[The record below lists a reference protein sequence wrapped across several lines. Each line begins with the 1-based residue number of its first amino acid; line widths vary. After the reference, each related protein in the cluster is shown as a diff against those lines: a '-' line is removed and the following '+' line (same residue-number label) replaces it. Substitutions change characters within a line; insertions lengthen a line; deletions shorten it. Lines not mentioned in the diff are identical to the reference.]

1 MSSPKSKILAIA
13 NSYYARLAVV
23 LLIATPVAIFAADY
37 LYPHLMSGQYQQIAN
52 KLAAEAKSD
61 LPSPPEVL
69 QLVNEHN
76 LAWYYITDSDE
87 KVLPAFKFAVP
98 DLDKIDNNS
107 RMVQWRNCSYY
118 EATATADPKKVLHV
132 GFHTGPYAGVYQ
144 KWHSWDAVI
153 PVSLAI
159 GLFGLFLG
167 IIFAVYQVTV
177 LSPLNKLHE
186 FYMKKIGS
194 PTAVNKIELRL
205 AASEISSLP
214 EAIDRIVEAARE
226 PLLNEIAAARNDIQ
240 DYVAKEVEDRII
252 NKLTREIET
261 VNSSNRIAHIVL
273 HKIQDE
279 YPALVKFALSYQGVE
294 PDARLNAFMGF
305 NPGIAEKFTDLPSNN
320 HVRQALATDQ
330 TMMIGAEEL
339 KDPCFSRLPVQMDY
353 AFLMP
358 LASQGRILG
367 LMTFFCMGDKA
378 SMGKV
383 HRVLKKVSDLVA
395 KTLYRVT
402 VYEEEF
408 AANRTDAL
416 TGLPNRKYLVDSM
429 PTMFDRLSPDKRF
442 VAVIVEGD
450 NFMALNDKY
459 GRQAGDDL
467 IQELAKTVKDAAKLR
482 DQGVG
487 GEFGD
492 KMFRYGAAQFVILL
506 EDVEKSRALT
516 AVDRIRA
523 AVEAKHDWPQ
533 AVPAWTCSAGIACYP
548 EDSRRA
554 EELLVNAEIALT
566 FLKKQKNPNKIFFYD
581 QVPKQHRPRRSG
593 IALGGTL
600 DVFDPAALLQSIS
613 AARNT
618 GILEVW
624 NPQGSRLW
632 AYLEEGRIVKAKLG
646 KICGDAAVIQFM
658 CTFEEGD
665 FNFRELTPGS
675 ESQELEGSVGL
686 DRSYDVLKNTDK
698 LLMEAMLAI
707 DNLAQARAAIPRTNL
722 YVLPEPGTDKPAVW
736 EDLSKVPDPPSAD
749 EVRAM
754 SEIFRLGKG
763 SMTLQE
769 IFNRLD
775 TVPAHL
781 LWRGAS
787 LLIQHKLVRLTSL
800 KVYAHG

>member
-1 MSSPKSKILAIA
+1 MSSPKSKILAIIT
-13 NSYYARLAVV
+13 SYYFKLGAV
-23 LLIATPVAIFAADY
+23 LLVVAPMAIFAADY
-37 LYPHLMSGQYQQIAN
+37 LYPPLMAGQYQAITN
-52 KLAAEAKSD
+52 KLAAEAKSAM
-61 LPSPPEVL
+61 PTPPEVL
-69 QLVNEHN
+69 QLLNQHN
-76 LAWYYITDSDE
+76 LAWYYITDSDS
-87 KVLPAFKFAVP
+87 KVLPPFKYAAP
-98 DLDKIDNNS
+98 DLDKIGNNS
-107 RMVQWRNCSYY
+107 RTVQWRDCSYY
-118 EATATADPKKVLHV
+118 EATATADAQKVLHV
-132 GFHTGPYAGVYQ
+132 GFHTGPFAGVYQ
-144 KWHSWDAVI
+144 KWHSWDAVL
-153 PVSLAI
+153 PVSLAMGFSAI
-159 GLFGLFLG
+159 FLIVIVALFE
-167 IIFAVYQVTV
+167 VTV
-177 LSPLNKLHE
+177 RSPLRKLHE
-186 FYMKKIGS
+186 FYMKKVANPSMGS
-194 PTAVNKIELRL
+194 VELRL
-205 AASEISSLP
+205 AASEISGLP
-214 EAIDRIVEAARE
+214 AVIDSIVEAAKE

-252 NKLTREIET
+252 AKLTREIET

-279 YPALVKFALSYQGVE
+279 YPALVKFALSYQAVE

-305 NPGIAEKFTDLPSNN
+305 NPGIAEKFCDLPSNN
-320 HVRQALATDQ
+320 NARQAVATNQ
-330 TMMIGAEEL
+330 TIMIGGEEL
-339 KDPCFSRLPVQMDY
+339 KDPCFQRLPVEVDY
-353 AFLMP
+353 AFMMP
-358 LASQGRILG
+358 LACQGRILG
-367 LMTFFCMGDKA
+367 LMTFFCIGDKV

-383 HRVLKKVSDLVA
+383 HRVLKKVADLVS

-459 GRQAGDDL
+459 GRQAGDQL

-506 EDVEKSRALT
+506 EDVDKSRALT
-516 AVDRIRA
+516 AVDRIRS

-566 FLKKQKNPNKIFFYD
+566 FLKKQKNPNKIFFFD
-581 QVPKQHRPRRSG
+581 QVPKQHRPRRAG
-593 IALGGTL
+593 VALGGTL
-600 DVFDPAALLQSIS
+600 DVFDPAALLQSMTT
-613 AARNT
+613 ARNT

-624 NPQGSRLW
+624 NPQGLRLW
-632 AYLEEGRIVKAKLG
+632 AYLEEGRIMKAKLG
-646 KICGDAAVIQFM
+646 KISGDAAVIQFV

-675 ESQELEGSVGL
+675 ESKELEGSVGL
-686 DRSYDVLKNTDK
+686 DRSFDVVKNTDK

-736 EDLSKVPDPPSAD
+736 EELSKVPDPPTAD

-787 LLIQHKLVRLTSL
+787 LLIQHKFVRLTSL